1 MPEFC
6 FMDQEYD
13 KDGHV
18 IVNQEYSR
26 EFKTL
31 ERNEDELTITMEDN
45 KKLVGKSN
53 KVKFIKTKEDNIR

>member
-45 KKLVGKSN
+45 KKLVGKTN

>member
-26 EFKTL
+26 ELKTL

-45 KKLVGKSN
+45 KKLVGKTN
-53 KVKFIKTKEDNIR
+53 KVKFVKTKEDNIR